1 MVVRSGADSRAL
13 DTAGTRSED
22 FEDQNPP
29 FCWGFQP
36 IACDMFSCL
45 MVFDGFGAFQLLITE
60 YDYVFLCS
68 EVGLGSNLLTP
79 QHCVKSNGVK
89 LYDR

>member
-36 IACDMFSCL
+36 IACEMFSCL
-45 MVFDGFGAFQLLITE
+45 MVFDDF
-60 YDYVFLCS
+60 
-68 EVGLGSNLLTP
+68 
-79 QHCVKSNGVK
+79 
-89 LYDR
+89 